1 MTRRDYERAVL
12 VIKDAKLSLLSFGE
26 KALIIETFVDFFA
39 GDNVRFNKKRFVDA
53 CLKEVGEV

>member
-12 VIKDAKLSLLSFGE
+12 VIKNAKLSFGE
-26 KALIIETFVDFFA
+26 RALIIETFVDFFA

-53 CLKEVGEV
+53 CLREVGEV